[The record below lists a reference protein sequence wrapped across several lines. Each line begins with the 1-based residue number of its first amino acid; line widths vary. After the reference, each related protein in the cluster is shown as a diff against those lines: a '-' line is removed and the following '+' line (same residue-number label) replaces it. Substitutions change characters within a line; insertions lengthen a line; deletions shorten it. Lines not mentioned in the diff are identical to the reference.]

1 MKGMKILDQ
10 QYMVTLSGGGD
21 GQKKRSTELSAGQS
35 QTLKHDPT
43 ISSSFSEKDAPPLQQ
58 TQQKQQ
64 QQQQQQQKHP
74 LMKKINKTDSKKSIS
89 DELLE
94 RSNSHDTVTDCA
106 ILDHIEMGNY
116 ANGYKIA
123 AADEKRDFMM
133 SGCCEAGS
141 MRDSE
146 QPQQRQ
152 RRPQRHRL
160 MISSS

>member
-21 GQKKRSTELSAGQS
+21 GQKKRLEVKMASTELSAGQS

-58 TQQKQQ
+58 TQQKKKQQ

-89 DELLE
+89 DELFE

-133 SGCCEAGS
+133 SGCC
-141 MRDSE
+141 D
-146 QPQQRQ
+146 
-152 RRPQRHRL
+152 RR
-160 MISSS
+160 